1 MIWICSF
8 DNGLFDRVTDARI
21 KKSGSTLITIGFVIR
36 PKIDLIWPLGTM
48 TGTMAATA
56 SKDSRDFSKFSDYHT
71 SGKFLIL
78 LVPDVFGEDSVM

>member
-1 MIWICSF
+1 MF
-8 DNGLFDRVTDARI
+8 TRI

-56 SKDSRDFSKFSDYHT
+56 SKDSRNFSKFSDYHT
-71 SGKFLIL
+71 SGKFERSEDKFSPGEVV
-78 LVPDVFGEDSVM
+78 LV